1 MAGSTNR
8 GLSVSA
14 GYLSNGQCVATLQ
27 LAAQH
32 FCAQFPRT
40 VSTGEVPITYSC
52 AVSGTTGRVILASQ
66 AGSVEGSAS
75 VVDPYY
81 AACDTETFS
90 IRSSPFDLGV
100 TEGAL
105 VASAVVATWA
115 LAWGLRQLVRALG
128 VADGDRSE

>member
-1 MAGSTNR
+1 MTT
-8 GLSVSA
+8 
-14 GYLSNGQCVATLQ
+14 GYLSNGHCLPTLQ
-27 LAAQH
+27 QAAQH

-40 VSTGEVPITYSC
+40 VSTGDVPVTYSC
-52 AVSGTTGRVILASQ
+52 SVSGTTGGVILTSQ
-66 AGSVEGSAS
+66 VGSAAGSAS
-75 VVDPYY
+75 LVEPYY
-81 AACDTETFS
+81 ATCNVDTFR

-128 VADGDRSE
+128 VADGDKSE